1 MDFKKVVA
9 FIRRHLVSALC
20 VGGVLA
26 ALVLGMGIYQNMY
39 RDSVHISL
47 VYPNIENGQYPDGQ
61 RFLMYDFLDN
71 DVVSEALDQMHQK
84 GWYTDIT
91 LTQLQQNL
99 SVSVYLSNPV
109 QEKVESSIAS
119 GKDFSYYSN
128 EYVINF
134 SQPNPVHLR
143 DWSDFFGLFR
153 KNRSEEFLDELVRA
167 NIKKFSQEH
176 ADSGKAFYNLT
187 SGISDENYDFTDIT
201 DYYKL
206 KVNASLDYLR
216 EKDAEGKAY
225 VAKSTGLSF
234 KDLIA
239 SYQALLDVD
248 IQQLESYV
256 KSSRLTRN
264 LEQFKNR
271 NHVLIENDTLSMLKQ
286 QDEADLAKTAMEE
299 YDHTFTENII
309 IVSENEE
316 NGLYQARPKTG
327 YDTVTQRTLTASTN
341 AVTLSEN
348 IDELNLRVDQ
358 YTEAAAADPAE
369 YARMC
374 SIANQMVEEFDQKY
388 EELFEKSNATINE
401 YLQYVNG
408 NYLETAARHTDLVNA
423 NMIVKTVIFFLIGF
437 AFAVLFALAG
447 KLAQTYGWPE
457 GSKKAKKG
465 MED

>member
-1 MDFKKVVA
+1 MDFKKAIA
-9 FIRRHLVSALC
+9 FIRKHLVSALC

-26 ALVLGMGIYQNMY
+26 VLVLGMGIYRNVYQ
-39 RDSVHISL
+39 DSVHFSF

-71 DVVSEALDQMHQK
+71 DVVTAALTEMQKK

-91 LTQLQQNL
+91 PTQIQRNL
-99 SVSVYLSNPV
+99 GVSVYLSNPV

-128 EYVINF
+128 EYVIRF

-143 DWSDFFGLFR
+143 DWDDFFGLFR
-153 KNRSEEFLDELVRA
+153 KNRSKEFLDELVRA
-167 NIKKFSQEH
+167 NIKKFTEEH
-176 ADSGKAFYNLT
+176 ADSGQAFYNLT
-187 SGISDENYDFTDIT
+187 SGLSDEDYDFTDIT
-201 DYYKL
+201 DYYRI
-206 KVNASLDYLR
+206 KVNASLDYLQ

-248 IQQLESYV
+248 IQKLESYV

-271 NHVLIENDTLSMLKQ
+271 HQVLVENDTLSMLKQ
-286 QDEADLAKTAMEE
+286 QDEALLSKTAMEE

-348 IDELNLRVDQ
+348 IDELNLKVGQ
-358 YTEAAAADPAE
+358 YSEAAAANPAE

-374 SIANQMVEEFDQKY
+374 GVANGMVAEFDQKY
-388 EELFEKSNATINE
+388 EDLFEKSNATINE

-408 NYLETAARHTDLVNA
+408 NYIETSSRHTALFNGK
-423 NMIVKTVIFFLIGF
+423 MIVKTVIFFAAGF
-437 AFAVLFALAG
+437 AFAILFALAG
-447 KLAQTYGWPE
+447 KLAKSYGWP
-457 GSKKAKKG
+457 GRSAKTKTDA
-465 MED
+465 ED

>member
-1 MDFKKVVA
+1 MDLKRVVA
-9 FIRRHLVSALC
+9 FIRLHLVSALC
-20 VGGVLA
+20 VGGILA
-26 ALVLGMGIYQNMY
+26 VLVLGRGIYYNFY
-39 RDSVHISL
+39 YDCVHLSL
-47 VYPNIENGQYPDGQ
+47 VYPNIENGQYPDGE

-71 DVVSEALDQMHQK
+71 DVVSEALDKMHEK

-91 LTQLQQNL
+91 LAQIQQNL
-99 SVSVYLSNPV
+99 GVTAYLTNPV
-109 QEKVESSIAS
+109 QDKVEGSIAS

-128 EYVINF
+128 EYLIYFN
-134 SQPNPVHLR
+134 QPNPIHLR

-153 KNRSEEFLDELVRA
+153 KNRSQEFLDELVRA
-167 NIKKFSQEH
+167 NIKKFSEEH
-176 ADSGKAFYNLT
+176 ADSGQAFYNLT
-187 SGISDENYDFTDIT
+187 SGISDEDYDYTDIT

-206 KVNASLDYLR
+206 KVNASLDYLQ

-248 IQQLESYV
+248 IQKLESYV
-256 KSSRLTRN
+256 KSSRLTKN

-286 QDEADLAKTAMEE
+286 QDEASLAKTAMEE

-348 IDELNLRVDQ
+348 IDELNLKVSQ

-374 SIANQMVEEFDQKY
+374 SVANQMVDEFDQKY

-408 NYLETAARHTDLVNA
+408 NYIETSARHTSLVNM
-423 NMIVKTVIFFLIGF
+423 NMIIKTIIFFAVGF

-447 KLAQTYGWPE
+447 KLAQTYGWPG
-457 GSKKAKKG
+457 GSKKAKKD
-465 MED
+465 MDH

>member
-9 FIRRHLVSALC
+9 FIRQHLVSALC
-20 VGGVLA
+20 VGGALA
-26 ALVLGMGIYQNMY
+26 FLVLGMGIYRNVY
-39 RDSVHISL
+39 RDSVHFSF

-71 DVVSEALDQMHQK
+71 DVVSEALNNMREK

-91 LTQLQQNL
+91 PTQIQRNL

-128 EYVINF
+128 EYVISF

-143 DWSDFFGLFR
+143 DWNDFFGLFR
-153 KNRSEEFLDELVRA
+153 KNRSREFLDELVRA
-167 NIKKFSQEH
+167 YIKKFTEEH
-176 ADSGKAFYNLT
+176 ADSGQAFYNLT
-187 SGISDENYDFTDIT
+187 SSISDKDYDFTDIT
-201 DYYKL
+201 NYYKL
-206 KVNASLDYLR
+206 KVNASLNYLQ

-248 IQQLESYV
+248 IQKLESYV

-286 QDEADLAKTAMEE
+286 QDEALLSKTAMEE

-348 IDELNLRVDQ
+348 ISALNLKVGQ
-358 YTEAAAADPAE
+358 YSESAAADPAE

-374 SIANQMVEEFDQKY
+374 SVANQMVDEFDQKY
-388 EELFEKSNATINE
+388 EDLFKKSNATINE

-408 NYLETAARHTDLVNA
+408 NYIETSARHTGLLNMR
-423 NMIVKTVIFFLIGF
+423 MIVKAIIFFVAGF

-447 KLAQTYGWPE
+447 RLAKTYGWP
-457 GSKKAKKG
+457 GISKKEKADR
-465 MED
+465 ED

>member
-26 ALVLGMGIYQNMY
+26 VLVLGVGIYQNVY
-39 RDSVHISL
+39 RDAVHLSF
-47 VYPNIENGQYPDGQ
+47 VYPNIEDGQYPDGE

-71 DVVSEALDQMHQK
+71 DVVGEALSQMQQK

-91 LTQLQQNL
+91 LAQLQQNL

-128 EYVINF
+128 EYIISF

-153 KNRSEEFLDELVRA
+153 KDRSEEFLDELVRA
-167 NIKKFSQEH
+167 YIKKFTEEH
-176 ADSGKAFYNLT
+176 ADSGQAFYNLT
-187 SGISDENYDFTDIT
+187 ASISDEDYDFTDIT

-206 KVNASLDYLR
+206 KVNASLDYLQ

-248 IQQLESYV
+248 IQNLESYV
-256 KSSRLTRN
+256 KSSRLTKN
-264 LEQFKNR
+264 LEQFTNR
-271 NHVLIENDTLSMLKQ
+271 NHVLIESDTLSMLKQ
-286 QDEADLAKTAMEE
+286 QDEAALARTAMEE

-341 AVTLSEN
+341 AVTLEEDIN
-348 IDELNLRVDQ
+348 ELSLRVNQ

-374 SIANQMVEEFDQKY
+374 SVANQMVADFDEKY
-388 EELFEKSNATINE
+388 EELFEKANATINE

-408 NYLETAARHTDLVNA
+408 NYIETSARHASLWSTG
-423 NMIVKTVIFFLIGF
+423 MIVKALLFFVAGF
-437 AFAVLFALAG
+437 AFALLFAFAG
-447 KLAQTYGWPE
+447 KVAKTHGWP
-457 GSKKAKKG
+457 GSSKTAKTRL
-465 MED
+465 ED